1 MPTEDGKRYVY
12 ARRDNSLVWRWLS
25 RKNSTG
31 LCHRSGNVSPGEQP
45 AADRRTQK
53 KILVKE
59 AKRARTTLEHKVG
72 KEGRKGRRDGVIT
85 F

>member
-53 KILVKE
+53 KILGQGSE
-59 AKRARTTLEHKVG
+59 ASEDDTRAQ
-72 KEGRKGRRDGVIT
+72 GRKGGQEGA
-85 F
+85 